1 MEQSKRYAKFTKD
14 CEKAG
19 LEVTDYQG
27 RYFYH
32 GPAVSCDDIGE
43 VLQVTKVKCQW
54 DQLGKGYIVYPR

>member
-1 MEQSKRYAKFTKD
+1 MEQSKRYTKFTKD

-19 LEVTDYQG
+19 LVVRDYQG

-32 GPAVSCDDIGE
+32 GPAVSCQDIGE
-43 VLQVTKVKCQW
+43 VLQVTRVKCQW